1 MTERQKV
8 TRKIKQTQKRLDLT
22 DGRSE
27 KKKITKD
34 LQGLRVDLNY
44 ITVSSKCQFSD
55 HRIYTISVEALSEDE
70 EVYFPLPA

>member
-8 TRKIKQTQKRLDLT
+8 TRKIKQTHKRLDLA

-27 KKKITKD
+27 KKKITQD

-44 ITVSSKCQFSD
+44 ITVSSKCQFGD
-55 HRIYTISVEALSEDE
+55 HRVYNISVEALSEDE
-70 EVYFPLPA
+70 EIYFSLPA